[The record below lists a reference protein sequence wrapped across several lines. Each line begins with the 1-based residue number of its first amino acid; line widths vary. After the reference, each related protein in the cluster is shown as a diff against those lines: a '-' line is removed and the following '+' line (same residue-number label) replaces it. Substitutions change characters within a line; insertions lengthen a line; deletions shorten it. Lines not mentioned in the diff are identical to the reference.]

1 MMRLAALM
9 PNEMR
14 GHYKDKDIVFNLT
27 RTVKA

>member
-1 MMRLAALM
+1 MRLAVLM

-14 GHYKDKDIVFNLT
+14 GHYKDKDIVFNLI